1 MLIFHA
7 VFHLVHNAETHI
19 EVPEKQ
25 GENRNKIETK
35 IRCLVFGSLKLFLCA
50 HIDL

>member
-19 EVPEKQ
+19 EEFPK
-25 GENRNKIETK
+25 NKARTEIK
-35 IRCLVFGSLKLFLCA
+35 LKRKYVVWFLEV
-50 HIDL
+50 